1 MEITL
6 LIESFIGLIIL
17 LAGLMFLLFYSPSA
31 KVKRV
36 EKKLSKTISD
46 IKKPKIDLDSLRA
59 IIKNKKTTSEEL
71 KEALDLVLKYH
82 GNIHKKL
89 GIRTHPDFDIY
100 MEMLIIIC
108 RHPNTNKNII
118 INFDKELSKLNP
130 QYKAEIND
138 AITKG
143 LNSRG
148 V

>member
-6 LIESFIGLIIL
+6 LIKSFIGLIIV
-17 LAGLMFLLFYSPSA
+17 LAGLMFLLFYSPDSKA
-31 KVKRV
+31 KRAKKKFAKTTSDT
-36 EKKLSKTISD
+36 KKL
-46 IKKPKIDLDSLRA
+46 KIDLDSLRA
-59 IIKNKKTTSEEL
+59 IIKNKKTTSAEL
-71 KEALDLVLKYH
+71 KEVLDLVLKYH

-89 GIRTHPDFDIY
+89 GIRAHPDFDIY
-100 MEMLIIIC
+100 MEMLIVVC

-118 INFDKELSKLNP
+118 IDFDKELLKLNP

-148 V
+148 I